1 VTGLIIVIA
10 ICIVLALCFF
20 FWSRQRA
27 AARSEAIRH
36 YATEH
41 NFNLLGSSLPAGL
54 SLEGSSFRSAELILN
69 AFTGSGREKEFAFF
83 DCYIREGRR
92 GYTQSVLAI
101 HRLGGSYPAC
111 RFDRQLLEERAPGEW
126 TFIYH
131 HRRAWPVE
139 EIDAHLSSL

>member
-1 VTGLIIVIA
+1 MTGLLIVIA
-10 ICIVLALCFF
+10 ICSVLALCFF
-20 FWSRQRA
+20 FWKRQQA
-27 AARSEAIRH
+27 AARREAIRR
-36 YATEH
+36 YANEH

-54 SLEGSSFRSAELILN
+54 SLEGSSFRSAETILN
-69 AFTGSGREKEFAFF
+69 AFTGSSRDKEFVFF

-111 RFDRQLLEERAPGEW
+111 RFDRQLREERAPGDW
-126 TFIYH
+126 MLIYH
-131 HRRAWPVE
+131 DRRAWPVE